1 MVVICIKLF
10 VLSYLYLFSVSWMDI
25 SKAKS
30 KNTLNNQVLLN
41 NLMLQGQKLLILK
54 SFFINMLKI
63 LKTFCIEQQ
72 KA

>member
-1 MVVICIKLF
+1 
-10 VLSYLYLFSVSWMDI
+10 MDI
-25 SKAKS
+25 SKAKP
-30 KNTLNNQVLLN
+30 KNTLNNQVLLD